1 MLWFGR
7 KKLATNPDIPADKE
21 PEIIIKA
28 GSGWQFINIAEI
40 LEYRD
45 LFYFLVTRDIKVRY
59 AQSVLGVGWAVL
71 QPVASMIVFT
81 VVFGKLARMSSD
93 GVPYAIF
100 SFSALVPWTYF
111 SNALSEST
119 GSLITAQN
127 MLTKIYFPRL
137 IIPLTPVFNRLV
149 DFVISLA
156 LVFLLMAWFKIA
168 PTVWVIM
175 LPLMVVLMMLTAAGL
190 GMWLTALSIQYRDVK
205 YGSSF
210 MIRLLMYAA
219 PIVYPLS
226 LVPEK
231 YRLIYA
237 LNPMVGVVEGFRA
250 ALLGTRPMPWD
261 MLLEA
266 SIVSILIF
274 LGGAFYFKRLE
285 RHFADVA

>member
-7 KKLATNPDIPADKE
+7 KKLATNPDVPEGAE

-28 GSGWQFINIAEI
+28 KSGWQFINIAEI

-81 VVFGKLARMSSD
+81 VVFGKLARISSE

-111 SNALSEST
+111 SSALTEST
-119 GSLITAQN
+119 ASLIMAQN

-137 IIPLTPVFNRLV
+137 IIPLTPVCSRLV
-149 DFVISLA
+149 DFVVSLA
-156 LVFLLMAWFKIA
+156 LVFLLMVWFKLA
-168 PTVWVIM
+168 PTVWVVT
-175 LPLMVVLMMLTAAGL
+175 LPLMVLLMMFTASGL
-190 GMWLTALSIQYRDVK
+190 GMWLTALSVQYRDVK
-205 YGSSF
+205 YGISF
-210 MIRLLMYAA
+210 VVRLLMYAA
-219 PIVYPLS
+219 PVVYPLS
-226 LVPEK
+226 LIPEK
-231 YRLIYA
+231 YRMIYG
-237 LNPMVGVVEGFRA
+237 LNPMAGVIEGFRT

-261 MLLEA
+261 LLLEA
-266 SIVSILIF
+266 SIVSFLIF
-274 LGGAFYFKRLE
+274 VGGAFYFRRLE

>member
-7 KKLATNPDIPADKE
+7 KKLATNPDMPEGAE
-21 PEIIIKA
+21 PEITIKA
-28 GSGWQFINIAEI
+28 RSGWQFINIAEI
-40 LEYRD
+40 LGYRD

-81 VVFGKLARMSSD
+81 VVFGNLARMSSD

-111 SNALSEST
+111 SNAVTEST
-119 GSLITAQN
+119 ASLITAHN

-137 IIPLTPVFNRLV
+137 IIPLTPVFSKLV
-149 DFVISLA
+149 DFIISL
-156 LVFLLMAWFKIA
+156 LVVFALMAWFKIP
-168 PTVWVIM
+168 PTVWVVT
-175 LPLMVVLMMLTAAGL
+175 LPSMVVLMMLTAGGL

-210 MIRLLMYAA
+210 MIRLLMYAV
-219 PIVYPLS
+219 PVVYPLS
-226 LVPEK
+226 LIPEK
-231 YRLIYA
+231 YKLIYG

-261 MLLEA
+261 LLVES
-266 SIVSILIF
+266 SIISLAVF
-274 LGGAFYFKRLE
+274 FAGALYFRRLE
-285 RHFADVA
+285 RFFADVA

>member
-7 KKLATNPDIPADKE
+7 KKLATNPDMPTGEE
-21 PEIIIKA
+21 PEITIKA
-28 GSGWQFINIAEI
+28 RSGWRFINITEI

-59 AQSVLGVGWAVL
+59 AQSVLGIGWAVL

-81 VVFGKLARMSSD
+81 VVFGNLARMRSD

-111 SNALSEST
+111 SNALTEST
-119 GSLITAQN
+119 ASLVMAHN

-137 IIPLTPVFNRLV
+137 IIPLTPVFSKLV
-149 DFVISLA
+149 DFTISL
-156 LVFLLMAWFKIA
+156 LVVFALMAWFKIP
-168 PTVWVIM
+168 PTIWVVM
-175 LPLMVVLMMLTAAGL
+175 LPSMVVLMMLTAGGL

-210 MIRLLMYAA
+210 MIRLLMYAV
-219 PIVYPLS
+219 PVVYPLS
-226 LVPEK
+226 LIPEK
-231 YRLIYA
+231 YRLIYG

-261 MLLEA
+261 LLVES
-266 SIVSILIF
+266 SIISLAIF
-274 LGGAFYFKRLE
+274 FAGALYFRRLE
-285 RHFADVA
+285 RFFADVA